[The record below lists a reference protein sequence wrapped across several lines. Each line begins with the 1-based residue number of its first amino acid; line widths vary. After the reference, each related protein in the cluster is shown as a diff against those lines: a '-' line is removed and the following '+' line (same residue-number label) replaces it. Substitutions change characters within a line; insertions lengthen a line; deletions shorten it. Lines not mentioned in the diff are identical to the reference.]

1 MSIELT
7 YGNHQRYRRRS
18 RQITVRGHV
27 DPEADDLTGAS
38 FRLNGG
44 FERALYVEEIPD
56 DGIDWVNG
64 YKSSPAELRCKE
76 RGEFCVEIAADDP
89 DLVAGG
95 NRIALSVAGQI
106 LDFTLE
112 WDPRPLPLPL
122 DLSDLSGFAHVCDL
136 GQTIN
141 GAFEIDHQANVIH
154 SCAPVAPDAFLV
166 LGSQGTSQEATYAV
180 HFSDLA
186 GAKWLGLSDFFV
198 GLEEG
203 VPPRGIGVGWSSAGM
218 AALGPTGEAR
228 SFIAWGDHSASPDEW
243 AVVCHP
249 PAPVM
254 IEAGVD
260 YRVRHQLILHQ
271 GLDRVR
277 FRIWPAGTVE
287 PETWLCDE
295 CDTAVPPDRPRHEAA
310 SFGLFQHM
318 GPSIAWSDI
327 RLQAYQPGPDDIDPT
342 GRAPF
347 LGRQRPGSF

>member
-122 DLSDLSGFAHVCDL
+122 DLSDLS
-136 GQTIN
+136 
-141 GAFEIDHQANVIH
+141 
-154 SCAPVAPDAFLV
+154 
-166 LGSQGTSQEATYAV
+166 
-180 HFSDLA
+180 
-186 GAKWLGLSDFFV
+186 
-198 GLEEG
+198 
-203 VPPRGIGVGWSSAGM
+203 
-218 AALGPTGEAR
+218 
-228 SFIAWGDHSASPDEW
+228 
-243 AVVCHP
+243 
-249 PAPVM
+249 
-254 IEAGVD
+254 
-260 YRVRHQLILHQ
+260 
-271 GLDRVR
+271 
-277 FRIWPAGTVE
+277 
-287 PETWLCDE
+287 
-295 CDTAVPPDRPRHEAA
+295 
-310 SFGLFQHM
+310 
-318 GPSIAWSDI
+318 
-327 RLQAYQPGPDDIDPT
+327 
-342 GRAPF
+342 
-347 LGRQRPGSF
+347 